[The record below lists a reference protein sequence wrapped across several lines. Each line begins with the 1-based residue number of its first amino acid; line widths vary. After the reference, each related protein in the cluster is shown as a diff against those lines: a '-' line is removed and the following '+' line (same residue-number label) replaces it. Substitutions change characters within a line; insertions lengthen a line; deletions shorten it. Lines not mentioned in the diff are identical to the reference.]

1 MQKNKLLL
9 LIEILKH
16 ESDPEHPITTNSLI
30 EKLSAYDI
38 SCERRTLARDISQLI
53 GMNYPIKSVKVGHS
67 NAYYME
73 HNDFSVSELKI
84 IIDALQA
91 SAVIPEE
98 TTISLTEKIADLGGP
113 YCAELLQNNRI
124 RFNIRKQTNNSI
136 WNSISVIEESFKRQT
151 QISFLYF
158 KHDEKGN
165 RVYQRGKKR
174 YIVDPIALIYE
185 NDNYYLRCYNQ
196 ERKGYRNYRIDRME
210 EAQLLDSIICDEA
223 LVLPEELETYTA
235 KTFKM
240 FGGDETDVELEFTEE
255 LIDVIFDQFGFDTK
269 IERRDNGLY
278 ASRVKVQISSTF
290 WGWYF
295 QFPDQM
301 RIISPD
307 SVADQ
312 CLRWA
317 DKALY
322 YIKGGKK

>member
-1 MQKNKLLL
+1 MAKNKLLL
-9 LIEILKH
+9 LIEVLKH
-16 ESDPEHPITTNSLI
+16 NTDKDHPITTNALI
-30 EKLSAYDI
+30 EKLSMHKVP
-38 SCERRTLARDISQLI
+38 CERRTLAKDISQLI
-53 GMNYPIKSVKVGHS
+53 DMNYPIKSVKVGHS

-84 IIDALQA
+84 IIDALQS

-158 KHDEKGN
+158 KHDEYGN
-165 RVYQRGKKR
+165 RVYQRNKR
-174 YIVDPIALIYE
+174 KYIVDPIALIYE
-185 NDNYYLRCYNQ
+185 NNNYYLRCYNQ
-196 ERKGYRNYRIDRME
+196 ERKDFRNYRIDRME
-210 EAQLLDSIICDEA
+210 ETQLLDSIICDEA
-223 LVLPEELETYTA
+223 LVSSNEIETYTA

-240 FGGDETDVELEFTEE
+240 FGGDEIDVVLEFTEE

-269 IERRDNGLY
+269 IEPSDNGTFL
-278 ASRVKVQISSTF
+278 ATVKVQISRTF

-295 QFPDQM
+295 QFPDHM

-307 SVADQ
+307 SVVDQ
-312 CLRWA
+312 CREWA
-317 DKALY
+317 
-322 YIKGGKK
+322 GKTYMMLQS

>member
-1 MQKNKLLL
+1 MAKNKLLL

-16 ESDPEHPITTNSLI
+16 NTDKDHPITTNALI
-30 EKLSAYDI
+30 EKLSMYKVP
-38 SCERRTLARDISQLI
+38 CERRTLAKDISQLI
-53 GMNYPIKSVKVGHS
+53 DMNYPIRIVKIGHS
-67 NAYYME
+67 NAFYME
-73 HNDFSVSELKI
+73 HISFSISELKI

-124 RFNIRKQTNNSI
+124 RFNIRKQTNNCVWDSI
-136 WNSISVIEESFKRQT
+136 AVIEESFKSQT

-158 KHDEKGN
+158 KHDEYGN
-165 RVYQRGKKR
+165 RVYQRNKKR

-185 NDNYYLRCYNQ
+185 NNNYYLRCYNQ
-196 ERKGYRNYRIDRME
+196 ERKDFRNYRIDRMDE
-210 EAQLLDSIICDEA
+210 TRLLDSIICDEA
-223 LVLPEELETYTA
+223 LVSPKELETYTA

-240 FGGDETDVELEFTEE
+240 FGGDETDVVLEFTEE

-269 IERRDNGLY
+269 IEPSDNGKFL
-278 ASRVKVQISSTF
+278 ATVKVQISRTF

-301 RIISPD
+301 RIISPE
-307 SVADQ
+307 SIADQ
-312 CLRWA
+312 CLKWA

>member
-1 MQKNKLLL
+1 M
-9 LIEILKH
+9 LIEVLKH
-16 ESDPEHPITTNSLI
+16 NTDKDHPITTNALI
-30 EKLSAYDI
+30 EKLSMHKVP
-38 SCERRTLARDISQLI
+38 CERRTLAKDISQLI
-53 GMNYPIKSVKVGHS
+53 DMNYPIKSVKVGHS

-84 IIDALQA
+84 IIDALQS

-158 KHDEKGN
+158 KHDEYGN
-165 RVYQRGKKR
+165 RVYQRNKR
-174 YIVDPIALIYE
+174 KYIVDPIALIYE
-185 NDNYYLRCYNQ
+185 NNNYYLRCYNQ
-196 ERKGYRNYRIDRME
+196 ERKDFRNYRIDRME
-210 EAQLLDSIICDEA
+210 ETQLLDSIICDEA
-223 LVLPEELETYTA
+223 LVSSNEIETYTA

-240 FGGDETDVELEFTEE
+240 FGGDEIDVVLEFTEE

-269 IERRDNGLY
+269 IEPSDNGTFL
-278 ASRVKVQISSTF
+278 ATVKVQISRTF

-295 QFPDQM
+295 QFPDHM

-307 SVADQ
+307 SVVDQ
-312 CLRWA
+312 CREWA
-317 DKALY
+317 
-322 YIKGGKK
+322 GKTYMMLQS

>member
-1 MQKNKLLL
+1 MAKNKLLL

-16 ESDPEHPITTNSLI
+16 NTDKDHPITTNALI
-30 EKLSAYDI
+30 EKLSMYKVP
-38 SCERRTLARDISQLI
+38 CERRTLAKDIPQLI
-53 GMNYPIKSVKVGHS
+53 DMNYPIKSVKVGHS

-98 TTISLTEKIADLGGP
+98 TTISLTEKIANLGGP

-165 RVYQRGKKR
+165 RVYKRNKKR

-185 NDNYYLRCYNQ
+185 NNNYYLRCYNQ
-196 ERKGYRNYRIDRME
+196 ERKDFRNYRIDRMDE
-210 EAQLLDSIICDEA
+210 TRLLDSIICDEA
-223 LVLPEELETYTA
+223 LVSPKELETYTA

-240 FGGDETDVELEFTEE
+240 FGGDETDVVLEFTEE

-269 IERRDNGLY
+269 IEPSDNGTFL
-278 ASRVKVQISSTF
+278 ATVKVQISRTF

-301 RIISPD
+301 RIILPD
-307 SVADQ
+307 SVVDQ
-312 CLRWA
+312 CCELAGKILHDDSELR
-317 DKALY
+317 
-322 YIKGGKK
+322 